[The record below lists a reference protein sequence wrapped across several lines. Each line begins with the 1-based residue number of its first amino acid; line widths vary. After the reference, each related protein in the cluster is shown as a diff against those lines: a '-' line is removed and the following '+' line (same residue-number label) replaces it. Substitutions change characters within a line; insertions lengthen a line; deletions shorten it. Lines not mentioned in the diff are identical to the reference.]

1 MAVIHIMQDGSR
13 RDSIEGI
20 VIHNE
25 DFYRVL
31 KSILDSR
38 KEKSA

>member
-1 MAVIHIMQDGSR
+1 MAVIHIMQDGSV

-25 DFYRVL
+25 EFYRVVNG
-31 KSILDSR
+31 ILESR
-38 KEKSA
+38 KEKAS